1 MITMVDRIFLLNEL
15 KKYTVFGV
23 RIVSNII
30 NKDKKY
36 AKLFLYRLKKAGLI
50 LELERDR
57 YTVHKDALLAACHIT
72 WPCYISSWAAI
83 RYYNLTEQLPHY
95 IEIVTTRPKKK
106 RQIQFMNTTI
116 QFIRIK
122 RDYFFGYEK
131 ATYGDFEIFV
141 AEKEKALAD
150 ALYLKQMSIDT
161 FFEILKEHK
170 KEINIRKFREYLRK
184 MRLNKIDNKIKEG
197 KNDK

>member
-1 MITMVDRIFLLNEL
+1 MIIMVDRISLLNEL
-15 KKYTVFGV
+15 KKYPVFGV
-23 RIVSNII
+23 RVISNVI
-30 NKDKKY
+30 NKEKNY
-36 AKLFLYRLKKAGLI
+36 CWLVINRLKKAGLI
-50 LELERDR
+50 LELERNK
-57 YTVHKDALLAACHIT
+57 YTVHKDSLLVGCHIT

-95 IEIVTTRPKKK
+95 MEIVTTRPKKK
-106 RQIQFMNTTI
+106 REIKFMNTTI

-131 ATYGDFEIFV
+131 ATYGDFDIFI
-141 AEKEKALAD
+141 AEKEKAMAD

-170 KEINIRKFREYLRK
+170 KEINIRKLRKYLRK